1 MDPKKLIEEYKIY
14 LEDQERWVVPLEV
27 VDQALQ
33 LKTAQEVEENVN
45 KLNESMQEL
54 NKLFSDLGNINLND

>member
-1 MDPKKLIEEYKIY
+1 MSPQDLIEKSKIF

-33 LKTAQEVEENVN
+33 MKTAQEVEENVK
-45 KLNESMQEL
+45 KLDQSMQEL
-54 NKLFSDLGNINLND
+54 NKLFSDLGNIKIND

>member
-14 LEDQERWVVPLEV
+14 LEDQQRWVVPLEV

>member
-1 MDPKKLIEEYKIY
+1 MSPQELIEQYKIY

-33 LKTAQEVEENVN
+33 LKTAVEVEENVN
-45 KLNESMQEL
+45 KLNASMQEL

>member
-1 MDPKKLIEEYKIY
+1 MDPKKLVEEHKIY
-14 LEDQERWVVPLEV
+14 LEDQQRWVVPLEV

>member
-1 MDPKKLIEEYKIY
+1 MDPKKLVEEHKIY
-14 LEDQERWVVPLEV
+14 LEDLERWVVPLEV

>member
-1 MDPKKLIEEYKIY
+1 MNPQELIEQNKIY
-14 LEDQERWVVPLEV
+14 SEELQQWVVPLIF

-33 LKTAQEVEENVN
+33 MKTTQDIEQNVN

>member
-1 MDPKKLIEEYKIY
+1 MDPKKLVEEHKIY
-14 LEDQERWVVPLEV
+14 LEDLERWVVPLEV

-33 LKTAQEVEENVN
+33 LKHTQEIEENVN